1 MYMIICALLGFAVIL
16 AASFIRKIPDKF
28 EDFCIGVSIPV
39 LVCLLL
45 PIGAATGWLRPATL
59 DVFFRRADMSLG
71 LDGFALTRWLLRT
84 GWYVLVSPIYS
95 ALPLVLALGWALERS
110 RTLLRAAVI
119 GAVLAIPLYLL
130 LPAAG
135 PEYAFSNF
143 PDPNSVAVSI
153 GWVHPRNCFPSMHL
167 TWAILVAWNL
177 RNPRWRW
184 LFVFYAALM
193 ALATVACGE
202 HYFVDIL
209 AALPFAVVV
218 QKIAVAWPSNGYF
231 LHNHG
236 KRKCCQDIHEIMLA
250 ACHSCKRH
258 ECRVKNKQPTPSWIA
273 EIPGHQ
279 NRPGQMHRRKTI
291 ARVNPSDG
299 DCNAI
304 R

>member
-1 MYMIICALLGFAVIL
+1 LWGHELPDGGFREQEMHMIICALLGFAVIL

-39 LVCLLL
+39 FVCLLL

-59 DVFFRRADMSLG
+59 DVFFRRADMALG

-130 LPAAG
+130 FPAAG

-184 LFVFYAALM
+184 LFVVYAALM

-209 AALPFAVVV
+209 AAFPFAVAV
-218 QKIAVAWPSNGYF
+218 QKTAVAWPS
-231 LHNHG
+231 LES
-236 KRKCCQDIHEIMLA
+236 KQSRLA
-250 ACHSCKRH
+250 EYAASLK
-258 ECRVKNKQPTPSWIA
+258 PFG
-273 EIPGHQ
+273 PGLTAYWDHPQ
-279 NRPGQMHRRKTI
+279 KVTKFPEHITRTREAAMSGQSKPPI
-291 ARVNPSDG
+291 ISK
-299 DCNAI
+299 I
-304 R
+304 E

>member
-1 MYMIICALLGFAVIL
+1 LWGHELPDGGFREQEMHMIICALLGFAVIL

-39 LVCLLL
+39 FVCLLL

-59 DVFFRRADMSLG
+59 DVLFRRADMALG

-119 GAVLAIPLYLL
+119 GAVLAVPLYLL

-143 PDPNSVAVSI
+143 PDPNSVAASV

-209 AALPFAVVV
+209 AALPFAAAV
-218 QKIAVAWPSNGYF
+218 QKIAVAWPS
-231 LHNHG
+231 LES
-236 KRKCCQDIHEIMLA
+236 KRSRLGEYA
-250 ACHSCKRH
+250 AGLKPFVPGLTAYWDYPQKVTKFPEHITRTREAAMS
-258 ECRVKNKQPTPSWIA
+258 EQSKQPIIS
-273 EIPGHQ
+273 EIE
-279 NRPGQMHRRKTI
+279 
-291 ARVNPSDG
+291 
-299 DCNAI
+299 
-304 R
+304 

>member
-1 MYMIICALLGFAVIL
+1 LRGHELPDGGFREQEMHMIICALLGFAVIL
-16 AASFIRKIPDKF
+16 AASFIRKIPDKY

-39 LVCLLL
+39 FVCLLL

-59 DVFFRRADMSLG
+59 DVFFRRADMALG

-84 GWYVLVSPIYS
+84 GWYALVLPIYS

-119 GAVLAIPLYLL
+119 GAVLAVPLYLL

-167 TWAILVAWNL
+167 TWAILVASNL

-184 LFVFYAALM
+184 LFVSYAALM

-209 AALPFAVVV
+209 AAFPFAAAV
-218 QKIAVAWPSNGYF
+218 QKIAVAWPS
-231 LHNHG
+231 LES
-236 KRKCCQDIHEIMLA
+236 KRNSLAEYAAGLKPFVPGRTAYGDHPQKVTKFAEHITRTREVAMSEQSKPPIISEI
-250 ACHSCKRH
+250 
-258 ECRVKNKQPTPSWIA
+258 E
-273 EIPGHQ
+273 
-279 NRPGQMHRRKTI
+279 
-291 ARVNPSDG
+291 
-299 DCNAI
+299 
-304 R
+304 